1 MVIGPDADPWPK
13 PAVHT
18 IAETT
23 ARPADLSSNL
33 PVFNIIAICVRP
45 SFPAR
50 AQILQADPHRFAAYY
65 YTRPCFH
72 SLPRLFLQQRERFPA
87 PPRESP
93 RGTARRRRTGPSGEN
108 SSGASPSTERRRG
121 PMSRLSSAAG
131 WVAAMA
137 LRPPVPLTIGRFP
150 CLRRGIRQFHAA
162 PAAVWNGA
170 CRHADGGAKG
180 PYLLA
185 VASAGLIA
193 GRNTARRPM
202 AGRKAQTR

>member
-1 MVIGPDADPWPK
+1 MVIRPDADPWPK

-33 PVFNIIAICVRP
+33 QVFNIIAICVRP

-131 WVAAMA
+131 WWRRWPSG
-137 LRPPVPLTIGRFP
+137 LQCPLP
-150 CLRRGIRQFHAA
+150 LADFHAF
-162 PAAVWNGA
+162 AAAFASFMLPRRRSGMVL
-170 CRHADGGAKG
+170 ADTLTGEPKD
-180 PYLLA
+180 P
-185 VASAGLIA
+185 IC
-193 GRNTARRPM
+193 
-202 AGRKAQTR
+202 